1 MVPDGMEDHVWHG
14 QVQQGYILLLAHK
27 QLVEEEVVGVNTF
40 RELEVVVEGVEG
52 HTSLEL
58 VVEVNTSWGLVV
70 EEVEVNIF

>member
-1 MVPDGMEDHVWHG
+1 M
-14 QVQQGYILLLAHK
+14 
-27 QLVEEEVVGVNTF
+27 EEEVVGVNTF
-40 RELEVVVEGVEG
+40 WELEVVVEGVEG